1 MPPIRP
7 ELLDKLLKDYQKPDD
22 LLGQDGLLQQLTKAL
37 VERAL
42 DGELTH
48 HLGYEP
54 TTPPGTTPA
63 TPETARRQRPYVGRR
78 QVQIDVPRDRASEF
92 EPQLVRKG
100 QTRFDGL
107 DENIISL
114 YARGMT
120 QREIQ
125 GHLQEVYGVEVSPS
139 LISTVTDAVL
149 DEVRAWQSRPLDA
162 VYPILYLDALQVK
175 VKSQG
180 RVSNKAIYMAF
191 GVNLQGL
198 KEVLGMWAAENEG
211 AKFWM
216 QVVTELKNRGVTD
229 IFVACVDG
237 LKGFPEAIEAVYPQ
251 TQVQLCM
258 VHMVRHSL
266 SYVSHRDRKAVATDL
281 KTVYQAAT
289 LDEAERQLAQFEE
302 TWAGSYPVIARSWR
316 QNWSRVVPMFGYP
329 AEIRRVIYTTKAPAS
344 VRCGPRPS
352 NQSWREAST
361 CKSIPAAAR
370 RSRRWRNSRG
380 RRERLG
386 GVPAA
391 RMPAQRLRVDL
402 DGVLALQQL
411 LQVAVVDIRVA
422 LLHEPQ
428 HAPPQRLIAL
438 VPGRAPAVAVN

>member
-1 MPPIRP
+1 MFLPSPAKHIICARKPRGACFYEIFKDKRPTKNIR
-7 ELLDKLLKDYQKPDD
+7 DD
-22 LLGQDGLLQQLTKAL
+22 AYRLYLNTMIRGRLVSSYGHSDPNRKAL

-48 HLGYEP
+48 HLGYERHDAAGDNSGNSRN
-54 TTPPGTTPA
+54 GTTPK
-63 TPETARRQRPYVGRR
+63 TLRSKRG
-78 QVQIDVPRDRASEF
+78 QVQIDVPRDRTSEF

-125 GHLQEVYGVEVSPS
+125 GHLEEIYGVEVSPS

-180 RVSNKAIYMAF
+180 RVTNKAIYLAF

-216 QVVTELKNRGVTD
+216 QVVTELKNRGVSD
-229 IFVACVDG
+229 IFIACVDG

-258 VHMVRHSL
+258 VHLVRHSL
-266 SYVSHRDRKAVATDL
+266 SYVSHKDRKAVPT
-281 KTVYQAAT
+281 
-289 LDEAERQLAQFEE
+289 
-302 TWAGSYPVIARSWR
+302 G
-316 QNWSRVVPMFGYP
+316 
-329 AEIRRVIYTTKAPAS
+329 
-344 VRCGPRPS
+344 
-352 NQSWREAST
+352 
-361 CKSIPAAAR
+361 
-370 RSRRWRNSRG
+370 
-380 RRERLG
+380 
-386 GVPAA
+386 
-391 RMPAQRLRVDL
+391 
-402 DGVLALQQL
+402 
-411 LQVAVVDIRVA
+411 
-422 LLHEPQ
+422 
-428 HAPPQRLIAL
+428 
-438 VPGRAPAVAVN
+438 